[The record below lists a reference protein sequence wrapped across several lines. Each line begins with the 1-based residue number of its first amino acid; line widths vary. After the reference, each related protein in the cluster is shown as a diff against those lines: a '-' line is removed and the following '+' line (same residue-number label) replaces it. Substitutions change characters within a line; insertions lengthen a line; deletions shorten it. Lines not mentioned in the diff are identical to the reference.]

1 MNLPYPEPGGRQG
14 DVRLILV
21 VLLTTCALP
30 SCTSTSSVLSPEAEE
45 ALEEA
50 FASARR
56 IDGIKSLVVGQQ
68 GRLVAERYYNSAGP
82 DSPHDVRSV
91 TKSITSALIGIAIEH
106 GHIASVDQTLAE
118 FLVPSV
124 VDDLDDTRAGITIR
138 NLLTMSAGHEWH
150 ELGGDSE
157 FNDWIGAPDQI
168 AYVLDKPIVDPPGA
182 RFNYSDGTAHLLSV
196 VLTSATGMGAADF
209 ALRYLFE
216 PLGLEE
222 RAWPVDNRG
231 YNFGGVGLHLTPH
244 DMLALGTLYLNEGR
258 AGDQQIVS
266 SDWVR
271 TSTQAQMST
280 DSALPYGTSYGYL
293 WWRGSANHVSFYFA
307 TGYGGQFILVVPESL
322 LVVVAT
328 CEWRFGREQANEH
341 WSAIINLIVN
351 QIVPA
356 LQ

>member
-1 MNLPYPEPGGRQG
+1 MDLPYPDPWRQG
-14 DVRLILV
+14 GVRRIPV
-21 VLLTTCALP
+21 VLLAAFALL
-30 SCTSTSSVLSPEAEE
+30 SCSSTSSVLTPEAEE
-45 ALEEA
+45 ALEDA

-82 DSPHDVRSV
+82 DSHHDVRSV
-91 TKSITSALIGIAIEH
+91 TKSITSALIGIAIEN
-106 GHIASVDQTLAE
+106 GYIASVDQTLAE

-124 VDDLDDTRAGITIR
+124 VSDLDDTRAGITIR
-138 NLLTMSAGHEWH
+138 NLLTMSAGHEWR
-150 ELGGDSE
+150 ELSGNSE

-168 AYVLDKPIVDPPGA
+168 AYVLDKPIVDPPGT

-196 VLTSATGMGAADF
+196 ILTEATGISAADF

-222 RAWPVDNRG
+222 KAWPVDNRA
-231 YNFGGVGLHLTPH
+231 YNLGGVGLQLTPR

-258 AGDQQIVS
+258 TGDQQVVP
-266 SDWVR
+266 SDWVQ

-280 DSALPYGTSYGYL
+280 DGALPYGTSYGYL
-293 WWRGSANHVSFYFA
+293 WWRGSANDVGFYFA
-307 TGYGGQFILVVPESL
+307 TGYGGQFILVVPESQ

-328 CEWRFGREQANEH
+328 CEWRFGRAQANEH

-356 LQ
+356 LR